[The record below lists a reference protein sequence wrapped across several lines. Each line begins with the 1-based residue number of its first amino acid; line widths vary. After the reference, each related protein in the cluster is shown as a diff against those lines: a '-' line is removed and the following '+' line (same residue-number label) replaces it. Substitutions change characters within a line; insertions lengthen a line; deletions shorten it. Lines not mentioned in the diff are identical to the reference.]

1 MAELVLFHHVQG
13 LTDGVRALADDLR
26 GGGHVVHT
34 PDLFEERVFGSIEDG
49 FAYLEALGD
58 GVIEERVAQA
68 VEGLP
73 ERLVFAVVS
82 FGAMSAMRLAVT
94 RPGAVGLVLLESAL
108 PVVGEWAFGPFPDGV
123 RVQVHGAECDEFF
136 QEDLP
141 FAEEMLTVLGP
152 ERAELYLY
160 PADRHLFTDRSLPSS
175 DPAATGL
182 VVERVLAFLDR
193 VDAGR

>member
-1 MAELVLFHHVQG
+1 MAEVLLFHHVQG

-26 GGGHVVHT
+26 AGGHTVHV
-34 PDLFEERVFGSIEDG
+34 PDLFEGRTFSSISDG

-58 GVIEERVAQA
+58 GVVDARVARV

-73 ERLVFAVVS
+73 DRLVYAGVS

-108 PVVGEWAFGPFPDGV
+108 PIVGEWAFGPFPDGV
-123 RVQVHGAECDEFF
+123 PVQVHGAAGDEFF

-141 FAEEMLTVLGP
+141 FAEEMVSVLGP
-152 ERAELYLY
+152 ERAEVHVY
-160 PADRHLFTDRSLPSS
+160 PGDRHLFTDRSLPAH
-175 DPAATGL
+175 DPEATAL
-182 VVERVLAFLDR
+182 VTARMLAFLDR

>member
-13 LTDGVRALADDLR
+13 LTDGVRALADDIR

-73 ERLVFAVVS
+73 ERLVFAGVS

>member
-58 GVIEERVAQA
+58 GVIEERVAQT

-73 ERLVFAVVS
+73 ERLVFAGVS

>member
-73 ERLVFAVVS
+73 ERLVFAGVS

-94 RPGAVGLVLLESAL
+94 RPGAVGLVLLELAL

-160 PADRHLFTDRSLPSS
+160 PGDRHLFTDRSLPSS

>member
-34 PDLFEERVFGSIEDG
+34 PDLIEERVFGSIEDG

-73 ERLVFAVVS
+73 ERLVFAGVS

-160 PADRHLFTDRSLPSS
+160 PGDRHLFTDRSLPSS

>member
-73 ERLVFAVVS
+73 ERLVFAGVS
-82 FGAMSAMRLAVT
+82 FGAMSAMGLAVT

-160 PADRHLFTDRSLPSS
+160 PGDRHLFTDRSLPSS

>member
-34 PDLFEERVFGSIEDG
+34 PDLIEERVFGSIEDG

-68 VEGLP
+68 VEVLP
-73 ERLVFAVVS
+73 ERLVFAGVS

-160 PADRHLFTDRSLPSS
+160 PGDRHLFTDRSLPSS

>member
-73 ERLVFAVVS
+73 ERLVFAGVS

-160 PADRHLFTDRSLPSS
+160 PGDRHLFTDRSLPSS
-175 DPAATGL
+175 DPVATGL

>member
-34 PDLFEERVFGSIEDG
+34 PDLIEERVFGSIEDG

-73 ERLVFAVVS
+73 ERLVFAGVS

>member
-1 MAELVLFHHVQG
+1 MAEVLLFHHVQG
-13 LTDGVRALADDLR
+13 LTDGVRAFADDLR
-26 GGGHVVHT
+26 AGGHSVHV
-34 PDLFEERVFGSIEDG
+34 PDLFEGRVFGSIEDG

-73 ERLVFAVVS
+73 ERLVFAGVS

-152 ERAELYLY
+152 ERAELCLY
-160 PADRHLFTDRSLPSS
+160 PGDRHLFTDRSLPAH
-175 DPAATGL
+175 DPEAMAL
-182 VVERVLAFLDR
+182 VTARMLAFLDR
-193 VDAGR
+193 VDARR

>member
-34 PDLFEERVFGSIEDG
+34 PDLFDERVFGSIEDG

-73 ERLVFAVVS
+73 ERLVFAGVS

-160 PADRHLFTDRSLPSS
+160 PGDRHLFTDRSLPSS

>member
-73 ERLVFAVVS
+73 ERLVFAGVS

-141 FAEEMLTVLGP
+141 FAEEMLTVLGL

-160 PADRHLFTDRSLPSS
+160 PGDRHLFTDRSLPSS

>member
-73 ERLVFAVVS
+73 ARLVFAGVS

-160 PADRHLFTDRSLPSS
+160 PGDRHLFTDRSLPSS

>member
-26 GGGHVVHT
+26 GGEHVVHT

-73 ERLVFAVVS
+73 ERLVFAGVS

>member
-73 ERLVFAVVS
+73 ERLVFAGVS

-108 PVVGEWAFGPFPDGV
+108 PVVGEPRTQLCLAHAGV
-123 RVQVHGAECDEFF
+123 ARV
-136 QEDLP
+136 
-141 FAEEMLTVLGP
+141 
-152 ERAELYLY
+152 RALHQS
-160 PADRHLFTDRSLPSS
+160 R
-175 DPAATGL
+175 
-182 VVERVLAFLDR
+182 
-193 VDAGR
+193 

>member
-73 ERLVFAVVS
+73 ERLVFAGVS

>member
-73 ERLVFAVVS
+73 ERLVFAGVS

-160 PADRHLFTDRSLPSS
+160 PGDRHLFTDRSLPSS

>member
-13 LTDGVRALADDLR
+13 LTDGVRALADDLL

-73 ERLVFAVVS
+73 ERLVFAGVS

>member
-1 MAELVLFHHVQG
+1 M
-13 LTDGVRALADDLR
+13 
-26 GGGHVVHT
+26 HT

-58 GVIEERVAQA
+58 GVVDARVARV

-73 ERLVFAVVS
+73 DRLVYAGVS

-108 PVVGEWAFGPFPDGV
+108 PIVGDWAFGPFPDGV
-123 RVQVHGAECDEFF
+123 PVQVHGAAGDEFF

-160 PADRHLFTDRSLPSS
+160 PGDRHLFTDRSLPSS

>member
-73 ERLVFAVVS
+73 ERLVFAGVS

-94 RPGAVGLVLLESAL
+94 RPGAVGLVLLDSAL

-160 PADRHLFTDRSLPSS
+160 PGDRHLFTDRSLPSS

>member
-73 ERLVFAVVS
+73 ERLVFAGVS

-160 PADRHLFTDRSLPSS
+160 PGDRHLFTDRSLPSS
-175 DPAATGL
+175 DLAATGL

>member
-13 LTDGVRALADDLR
+13 LTDGVLALADDLR

-73 ERLVFAVVS
+73 ERLVFAGVS

>member
-34 PDLFEERVFGSIEDG
+34 PDLIEERVFGSIEDG

-73 ERLVFAVVS
+73 ERLVFAGVS

-136 QEDLP
+136 QEDLL

-160 PADRHLFTDRSLPSS
+160 PGDRHLFTDRSLPSS

>member
-73 ERLVFAVVS
+73 ERLVFAGVS

-152 ERAELYLY
+152 EQAELYLY
-160 PADRHLFTDRSLPSS
+160 PGDRHLFTDRSLPSS

>member
-73 ERLVFAVVS
+73 ERLVFAGVS
-82 FGAMSAMRLAVT
+82 FGAISAMRLAVT

-108 PVVGEWAFGPFPDGV
+108 PIVGEWAFGPFPDGV
-123 RVQVHGAECDEFF
+123 RVQVHGAEGDEFF

-160 PADRHLFTDRSLPSS
+160 PGDRHLFTDRSLPSS

>member
-49 FAYLEALGD
+49 FAYLETLGD

-73 ERLVFAVVS
+73 ERLVFAGVS

-160 PADRHLFTDRSLPSS
+160 PGDRHLFTDRSLPSS

>member
-13 LTDGVRALADDLR
+13 LTDGVRALADDIR

-73 ERLVFAVVS
+73 ERLVFAGVS

-160 PADRHLFTDRSLPSS
+160 PGDRHLFTDRSLPSS

>member
-34 PDLFEERVFGSIEDG
+34 PDLFDERVFGSIEDG

-73 ERLVFAVVS
+73 ERLVFAGVS

-94 RPGAVGLVLLESAL
+94 QPGAVGLVLLESAL

-160 PADRHLFTDRSLPSS
+160 PGDRHLFTDRSLPSS

>member
-73 ERLVFAVVS
+73 ERLVFAGVS

-160 PADRHLFTDRSLPSS
+160 PGDRHLFTDRSLPSS

-182 VVERVLAFLDR
+182 VVERVLAFLDS

>member
-1 MAELVLFHHVQG
+1 MAELVLFHHMQG

-73 ERLVFAVVS
+73 ERLVFAGVS

-160 PADRHLFTDRSLPSS
+160 PGDRHLFTDRSLPSS